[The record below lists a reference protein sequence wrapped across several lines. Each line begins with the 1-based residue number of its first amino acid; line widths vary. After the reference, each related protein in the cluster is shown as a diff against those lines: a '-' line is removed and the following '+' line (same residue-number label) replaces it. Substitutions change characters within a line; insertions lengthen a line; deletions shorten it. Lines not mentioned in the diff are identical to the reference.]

1 MQTQYKFDFTLA
13 TTTFVHWHLI
23 TSSITQETSKH
34 RHSHQAL
41 LEVTTTNM
49 CKILYC
55 YFWLDNKKLS

>member
-13 TTTFVHWHLI
+13 TTTSVHWHLI
-23 TSSITQETSKH
+23 TSSITQETSRH

-49 CKILYC
+49 CKILTVT
-55 YFWLDNKKLS
+55 FG